1 MRRLPGPL
9 LAITDHHACRY
20 GLGVMVDALLDG
32 GCRWIWFRDTDL
44 ASDERCR
51 LGGDLLARVRPRG
64 GRLTIGRDAALA
76 AALGADGVHLPGG
89 TGPAEIEAARR
100 ILPADALVGVSAH
113 GPTDLSRA
121 RDGGADYATLSPVFE
136 SVSKP
141 GYGPA
146 LGAAGLVEACR
157 LGIPIVALGG
167 VTPATAPLCRR
178 AGATAVAAMGG
189 LMRAPDPAGTA
200 RNLLAAWERI

>member
-1 MRRLPGPL
+1 MRPLPGPL
-9 LAITDHHACRY
+9 LAITDHHACPY

-44 ASDERCR
+44 ASDERRR
-51 LGGDLLARVRPRG
+51 LGGDLLARVRARG
-64 GRLTIGRDAALA
+64 GHLTIGRDAALA

-100 ILPADALVGVSAH
+100 ILPANALVGVSSH
-113 GPTDLSRA
+113 GPTDLARA
-121 RDGGADYATLSPVFE
+121 REGAADYATLSPVFE

-146 LGAAGLVEACR
+146 LGAAGLAEACR
-157 LGIPIVALGG
+157 LGMPIVALGG

-178 AGATAVAAMGG
+178 AGAAAVAAMGG
-189 LMRAPDPAGTA
+189 LMRAPDPAGAA
-200 RNLLAAWERI
+200 RDLVAAWKRA